1 MQLKLKKL
9 EAVESGAT
17 WDSLSIVKKY
27 LTIKMDDLI
36 LFNDW

>member
-17 WDSLSIVKKY
+17 WDNLSTVKKISHNWERW
-27 LTIKMDDLI
+27 LNS
-36 LFNDW
+36 F